1 MNDEDLIAPVAHM
14 GMSYPLMGAADH
26 AAFCEKKLIDMGLAD
41 DYKVEVATDRTI
53 QLDFDQPFEQMLP
66 QQFFDAL
73 EIFARMLDVDQYGNP
88 LPDGVAPK
96 TASYRHLKSRS
107 GRSHVIIDLSW
118 DMPQAER
125 IAWQAAMGS
134 DFKRE
139 ALSLAYAA
147 MGQMSPVLLYS
158 RKEEVSLVIPLVVP
172 YKPAKD
178 SISAVKFVAASMAK
192 NLALNCKWC
201 GKPIHEAAETK
212 EMCLS
217 PWYHNHDKQSPVCD
231 DGKTRAMPT
240 PPYEAGQ

>member
-1 MNDEDLIAPVAHM
+1 MNQEDVEILRDNELKQATDI
-14 GMSYPLMGAADH
+14 MSYPLLGAADH
-26 AAFCEKKLIDMGLAD
+26 ASFCEKKLIDMGLAD

-73 EIFARMLDVDQYGNP
+73 EIFARMLVVDQYGNP
-88 LPDGVAPK
+88 LAPK
-96 TASYRHLKSRS
+96 TAMWRHLKSRS

-118 DMPQAER
+118 NMPLTER

-158 RKEEVSLVIPLVVP
+158 RKEEVAIYVP
-172 YKPAKD
+172 ILHKL
-178 SISAVKFVAASMAK
+178 AV
-192 NLALNCKWC
+192 
-201 GKPIHEAAETK
+201 
-212 EMCLS
+212 
-217 PWYHNHDKQSPVCD
+217 
-231 DGKTRAMPT
+231 R
-240 PPYEAGQ
+240 

>member
-1 MNDEDLIAPVAHM
+1 MNDEVLIAPVAHM

-73 EIFARMLDVDQYGNP
+73 EIFARVLSVDQYGNL
-88 LPDGVAPK
+88 LPAGVAPK
-96 TASYRHLKSRS
+96 TATWRHLKSRS

-125 IAWQAAMGS
+125 IGWQAAMGS

-158 RKEEVSLVIPLVVP
+158 RKEEVAIYVP
-172 YKPAKD
+172 ILHKL
-178 SISAVKFVAASMAK
+178 AV
-192 NLALNCKWC
+192 
-201 GKPIHEAAETK
+201 
-212 EMCLS
+212 
-217 PWYHNHDKQSPVCD
+217 
-231 DGKTRAMPT
+231 R
-240 PPYEAGQ
+240 